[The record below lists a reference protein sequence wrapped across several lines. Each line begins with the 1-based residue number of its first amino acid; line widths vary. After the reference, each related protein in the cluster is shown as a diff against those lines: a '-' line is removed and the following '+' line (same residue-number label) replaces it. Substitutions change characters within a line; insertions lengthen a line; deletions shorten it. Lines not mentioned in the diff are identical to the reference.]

1 MTLYEVGKIPAESLD
16 AFLEAAAEVERPH
29 ELELLE
35 YFDHAISLRIAA
47 ASLRAACPGRPLD
60 IVRTESLRELG
71 SRSLAYVTCAFIAH
85 VYEDSLEYVHLPTVH
100 SAWEPKGADN
110 TIHFKKGIQQL
121 CNKKGSIF

>member
-47 ASLRAACPGRPLD
+47 ASSG
-60 IVRTESLRELG
+60 SLP
-71 SRSLAYVTCAFIAH
+71 SLC
-85 VYEDSLEYVHLPTVH
+85 
-100 SAWEPKGADN
+100 SAWARRAPGGMALDGPGETQCFPVAP
-110 TIHFKKGIQQL
+110 
-121 CNKKGSIF
+121 